1 MPGADG
7 RYRVLIVD
15 DEPAV
20 GLLLNR
26 ILAEAGY
33 DTAIALDAADALR
46 RQADGP
52 PFDLLLADVLMP
64 DMTGDELVRVMRQT
78 QPDLKALYVTGFAD
92 HLFWEKPVLDDEAFV
107 EKPISPAGL
116 LEAVSLALFG
126 HTRGL

>member
-7 RYRVLIVD
+7 KYRVLIVD

-20 GLLLNR
+20 RLLLDR
-26 ILAEAGY
+26 ILVEAGY
-33 DTAIALDAADALR
+33 DTAVALDAADALR

-52 PFDLLLADVLMP
+52 PFDLLLTDVLMP
-64 DMTGDELVRVMRQT
+64 DMTGDELVRLMRQT
-78 QPDLKALYVTGFAD
+78 QPDLKTLYVTGFAD